1 MKAKASLTE
10 TRYKIE
16 GRTVVKLFPS
26 GFYVVRVKG
35 FTFRADVLGN
45 LRKMVS
51 KHLTAIHDAKAVQ

>member
-1 MKAKASLTE
+1 MKAKASITE
-10 TRYKIE
+10 TRYKIQ

-26 GFYVVRVKG
+26 GFYSVRVKG

-51 KHLTAIHDAKAVQ
+51 KHLKAIEE